1 MITIISPATTMDFN
15 KKIDLNKDSIPFF
28 IKESNYLIDILKTL
42 NLEEVKSLMN
52 LSDDL
57 ANLNIDRYKNFGLE
71 NNPKSQSILAFDGEV
86 FNCMNVND
94 FNKDD
99 FEFINNNFKILSG
112 LYGVLSPFD
121 LIEPY
126 RLEMKSK
133 LSNDNWSNL
142 YKFWKDKITDFLKN
156 EIKNHDNKIILNLAS
171 SEYVKAI
178 NLKSL
183 NNACNFINVEFKDY
197 NEKTNKFR
205 VIGMY
210 SKQARGHMSRFI
222 VKNKIDN
229 IEKLKEFNANGYKYN
244 EELSDSNN
252 LIFTR

>member
-1 MITIISPATTMDFN
+1 MITIISPTTTMDFN

-42 NLEEVKSLMN
+42 NLEEVKNLMN

-57 ANLNIDRYKNFGLE
+57 ANLNISRYKNFGLE

-86 FNCMNVND
+86 FNCMNVSD

-99 FEFINNNFKILSG
+99 FEFVNNNFRILSG

-133 LSNDNWSNL
+133 LTHNNCMKLTTDHIGKLIALDFGYDHDYCDICILQDRINQIMAH
-142 YKFWKDKITDFLKN
+142 ITEL
-156 EIKNHDNKIILNLAS
+156 ENKL
-171 SEYVKAI
+171 
-178 NLKSL
+178 
-183 NNACNFINVEFKDY
+183 
-197 NEKTNKFR
+197 T
-205 VIGMY
+205 
-210 SKQARGHMSRFI
+210 
-222 VKNKIDN
+222 
-229 IEKLKEFNANGYKYN
+229 KE
-244 EELSDSNN
+244 ED
-252 LIFTR
+252 

>member
-99 FEFINNNFKILSG
+99 FEFVTYGENSHFIKPNLNYYKEILSR
-112 LYGVLSPFD
+112 LNVKENEVLMVGNDVEEDMISGTLGFQTYLVMD
-121 LIEPY
+121 HL
-126 RLEMKSK
+126 
-133 LSNDNWSNL
+133 LSRNN
-142 YKFWKDKITDFLKN
+142 KEN
-156 EIKNHDNKIILNLAS
+156 EIKNRGSSQNFYNYVRENL
-171 SEYVKAI
+171 
-178 NLKSL
+178 
-183 NNACNFINVEFKDY
+183 
-197 NEKTNKFR
+197 
-205 VIGMY
+205 
-210 SKQARGHMSRFI
+210 
-222 VKNKIDN
+222 
-229 IEKLKEFNANGYKYN
+229 
-244 EELSDSNN
+244 
-252 LIFTR
+252 